1 MNRKQTRLALIGVLA
16 LTVGATFGLG
26 RGAAVAAKKK
36 GSNKAK
42 TFQNGTQLL
51 IPDDPPGPSFP
62 GMLDATIKVGKDEGE
77 GGCRRRRQRADHS
90 PPHPRPR
97 HVSDCAQ
104 RRNRGLASSN
114 PGQAGQRRIRLGRR
128 RLLRGHDHVQRRD
141 VQLPFSDRDGGQR
154 AWRDPVLGGDRGA
167 AGLPGPLNIVDGGR
181 ARGTWTLRI
190 LDAANGQ
197 VGTLNCF
204 KVRSSPGRPE
214 PGRAA
219 RSRAALSSPSFRDR
233 IRRA

>member
-26 RGAAVAAKKK
+26 AGGAAVAAKKK

-62 GMLDATIKVGKDEGE
+62 GMLDATIKVGKAMKGKEV
-77 GGCRRRRQRADHS
+77 ADADVS
-90 PPHPRPR
+90 VRITHPRTLDLAMFLIAPNGAT
-97 HVSDCAQ
+97 V
-104 RRNRGLASSN
+104 GLASSN
-114 PGQAGQRRIRLGRR
+114 PGQAGNAGY
-128 RLLRGHDHVQRRD
+128 GSGDAGCSGAMTT
-141 VQLPFSDRDGGQR
+141 FSDETFNFLSPTATEVNEPGEILSP
-154 AWRDPVLGGDRGA
+154 WA
-167 AGLPGPLNIVDGGR
+167 ATVEPQGFPGPLNIVDGGK

-204 KVRSSPGRPE
+204 KVRIKPRTP
-214 PGRAA
+214 
-219 RSRAALSSPSFRDR
+219 
-233 IRRA
+233 